1 MPFISVQVAG
11 SLLQEQKDA
20 ITISLGKSISLIP
33 GKSEKQL
40 MVDISDGHSLYFGG
54 KPLSTGA
61 YVDVRTFGDSDFESK
76 KALTESIYEMLH
88 NICGIQKN
96 EIYVTFSAFSEWG
109 TRGSLYKSGG
119 RKMENM
125 EEMDGIMTLMDE
137 NGNETEYEF
146 VDSIV
151 FENAEYVVLLPVED
165 VDCEA
170 VILAVETDGDVE
182 NYVAVDDEEILNGVY
197 EIFKER
203 FADQLDF
210 VD

>member
-1 MPFISVQVAG
+1 
-11 SLLQEQKDA
+11 
-20 ITISLGKSISLIP
+20 
-33 GKSEKQL
+33 
-40 MVDISDGHSLYFGG
+40 
-54 KPLSTGA
+54 
-61 YVDVRTFGDSDFESK
+61 
-76 KALTESIYEMLH
+76 
-88 NICGIQKN
+88 
-96 EIYVTFSAFSEWG
+96 
-109 TRGSLYKSGG
+109 
-119 RKMENM
+119 MENM

-165 VDCEA
+165 VDDCEA

>member
-1 MPFISVQVAG
+1 
-11 SLLQEQKDA
+11 
-20 ITISLGKSISLIP
+20 
-33 GKSEKQL
+33 
-40 MVDISDGHSLYFGG
+40 
-54 KPLSTGA
+54 
-61 YVDVRTFGDSDFESK
+61 
-76 KALTESIYEMLH
+76 
-88 NICGIQKN
+88 
-96 EIYVTFSAFSEWG
+96 
-109 TRGSLYKSGG
+109 
-119 RKMENM
+119 MENM

-151 FENAEYVVLLPVED
+151 FENAEYVVLLQVED